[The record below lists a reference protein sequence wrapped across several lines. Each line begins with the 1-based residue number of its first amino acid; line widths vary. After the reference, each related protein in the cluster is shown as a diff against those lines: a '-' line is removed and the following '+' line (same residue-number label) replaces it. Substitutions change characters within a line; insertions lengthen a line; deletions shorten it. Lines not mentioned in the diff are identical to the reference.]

1 MHLNVDARE
10 RKSMS
15 VFTSTGCQGG
25 MRGIATGPGAA
36 RPRKIRSRGVGE
48 YRRFGLLVA
57 LRCAVR
63 NGAARKRI
71 SGRRPHDCEG
81 WSHEQAERCGRRPAD
96 GRRSVRL
103 SGTAARRSQAL
114 WDVVRMGSHMGARGH
129 RGYGVPYAHRA
140 ADMGGAWTRCTR
152 WVRSRGGRGDRDRVT
167 AGGSRA
173 RDRCGGEVLERAVR
187 KSAGFG
193 GGFRRCDRALE
204 KAPVPPPPPGVTP
217 PPRVGGG
224 GVYSNFGPPQH
235 VWDRPSR

>member
-1 MHLNVDARE
+1 MSGGHARY
-10 RKSMS
+10 RH
-15 VFTSTGCQGG
+15 
-25 MRGIATGPGAA
+25 IGPGAA
-36 RPRKIRSRGVGE
+36 RPRKIRSRGSSASTAVSAFSWHCG
-48 YRRFGLLVA
+48 A
-57 LRCAVR
+57 RCAT
-63 NGAARKRI
+63 GAARKRI

-114 WDVVRMGSHMGARGH
+114 WDVVRMGLHMGARGH

-217 PPRVGGG
+217 PPAFLGGS
-224 GVYSNFGPPQH
+224 VIPN
-235 VWDRPSR
+235 